1 MKRFILVIILLGGIL
16 LAQEVFALTISPPVM
31 ELESNPGQKID
42 EIIKLFNETD
52 SQIVVYP
59 TLANFKAVGEEGQPS
74 FLEPTEIT
82 DYSLAAWIEIDKG
95 PIQLAEDE
103 RKEIPFTIDVPLGAE
118 PGGHYGAIFFGS
130 QPPHL
135 AEERTVIGVAGQI
148 GSLVLLKVAG
158 DIKEEGQLLEFG
170 IKDGEK
176 YFTFL
181 PVDFYWRFENLGTVH
196 LKPQG
201 EILIKNIFGR
211 TSDTVPAN
219 WVEVG
224 GNVLPGSLRR
234 FEASWLK
241 TPLVSAPQGFF
252 ERLKAEKDNF
262 ALGRYEGDLVLE
274 YGTGGKIAQASLIFW
289 VFPWHLILVSVLGA
303 ALFIYLIIVGIK
315 RYNRWII
322 RKAMGEGIPRKKI

>member
-1 MKRFILVIILLGGIL
+1 MILLGGIL

-95 PIQLAEDE
+95 PIQLAEGE

-219 WVEVG
+219 WVGAG
-224 GNVLPGSLRR
+224 GNVLPGSVRL